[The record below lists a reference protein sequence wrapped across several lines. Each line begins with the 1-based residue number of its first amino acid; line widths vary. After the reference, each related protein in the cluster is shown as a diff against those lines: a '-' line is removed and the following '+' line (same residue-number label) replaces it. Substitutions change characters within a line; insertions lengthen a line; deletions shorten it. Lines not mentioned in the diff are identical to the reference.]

1 MAHHARWTM
10 SQVTELFN
18 KPFLELM
25 FEAQQVHRQHF
36 DPRHVQVSTLLSIK
50 TGACPEDCKYC
61 PQSARYKTGLE
72 SERLMEVEQVLD
84 SARKAKNAGSTRFCM
99 GAAWKNPHDRD
110 MPYLE
115 QMVKGVKAMGLEAC
129 MTLGTLNEEQAQ
141 RLSAAGLDYYNH
153 NLDTSPEFYGNIITT
168 RTYQERL
175 DTLKEE
181 LHYLETT
188 REKEVAELIKEAR
201 SFGDLSE
208 NSEYDEAKT
217 EQGKLYSRIAEIT
230 DLIENAE
237 VVEKVEVAADVVTI
251 GSHVRVLDVDEDA
264 EEEYTIVGSQE
275 ANPME
280 GCISDDSP
288 FGFALKGHKVGE
300 TVTVTAP
307 VGELQFKIIAVE
319 NED

>member
-1 MAHHARWTM
+1 MAID
-10 SQVTELFN
+10 S
-18 KPFLELM
+18 
-25 FEAQQVHRQHF
+25 
-36 DPRHVQVSTLLSIK
+36 
-50 TGACPEDCKYC
+50 
-61 PQSARYKTGLE
+61 RYKM
-72 SERLMEVEQVLD
+72 S
-84 SARKAKNAGSTRFCM
+84 
-99 GAAWKNPHDRD
+99 
-110 MPYLE
+110 
-115 QMVKGVKAMGLEAC
+115 
-129 MTLGTLNEEQAQ
+129 
-141 RLSAAGLDYYNH
+141 
-153 NLDTSPEFYGNIITT
+153 
-168 RTYQERL
+168 QERL

-237 VVEKVEVAADVVTI
+237 VVEDVVTI